1 MMRKIVFALAVGT
14 LSALLI
20 SGFTFQK
27 SKPKAGIQ
35 RIVCF
40 KFKAGTS
47 PEAIEKH
54 MKGFAGLKKGIPQIL
69 SYSAGKTVVA
79 DGQGMPEY
87 DVMHYTTYENEQA
100 VLIYN
105 KHAVH
110 QQFVAEN
117 KAIWEKVLVINSK
130 LK

>member
-1 MMRKIVFALAVGT
+1 MKKIVFILTFCTISV
-14 LSALLI
+14 LLI
-20 SGFTFQK
+20 SAFTLQK

-40 KFKAGTS
+40 KFKTDAS

-54 MKGFAGLKKGIPQIL
+54 MKGFAALKKGIPQIL

-79 DGQGMPEY
+79 DGQGAPEY

-110 QQFVAEN
+110 QKFVAEN
-117 KAIWEKVLVINSK
+117 KDIWEKVLVINSE